1 MRMHWQQF
9 SPAEKEALLRHF
21 VLHQPQ
27 EPVSPEK
34 VWREM
39 QKTHFLSCV
48 SAVGG
53 AAVIDF
59 GPSRPGKLGGVAVS
73 EDITEG
79 IYIAALR
86 AAGVD
91 LDDGSPKKARPARA
105 AK

>member
-9 SPAEKEALLRHF
+9 SPAEKEALLGHF
-21 VLHQPQ
+21 VLHQPK
-27 EPVSPEK
+27 EPVSAEK

-53 AAVIDF
+53 SAVIGF
-59 GPSRPGKLGGVAVS
+59 GPSAPGGQGGVAVS

-91 LDDGSPKKARPARA
+91 LVDGTPEKSRATRIAR
-105 AK
+105 